1 MFGRQFFKSR
11 HTGATENW
19 AFENLKAKATE
30 AGGAV
35 SDEMLQEFKENLE
48 VGMGQSRDNL
58 AMMEM
63 EDYI

>member
-1 MFGRQFFKSR
+1 
-11 HTGATENW
+11 
-19 AFENLKAKATE
+19 
-30 AGGAV
+30 
-35 SDEMLQEFKENLE
+35 MLQEFKENLE